1 MPYLS
6 PALATSNFSIS
17 TPDEIFPSPK
27 SLSNI
32 LVDGVISVLT
42 PSTNELLQET
52 LTKISLAVV
61 PIEFSAKLPSRTS
74 QPTLITGTLWPGIS
88 TVNSN
93 TMGVPR
99 EKSLSLFAVSLWRFP
114 LNLAVDQRV
123 SPRHDETLID
133 TRLSMMQ
140 LDDSSRGTQI
150 GKISLGV

>member
-99 EKSLSLFAVSLWRFP
+99 EKSLSLFAVSL
-114 LNLAVDQRV
+114 
-123 SPRHDETLID
+123 
-133 TRLSMMQ
+133 
-140 LDDSSRGTQI
+140 
-150 GKISLGV
+150 